1 MFEDKQLRGA
11 GNGCLQLLNKWRDN
25 LVRIVR
31 FIRRRQRL
39 YRQVPAVSGGSNDTK
54 KAIEIEPDIAS
65 RSESALF
72 DLPVDGVG
80 CSLLHVNIGIRR
92 PEIAG
97 IDDGSAPGR
106 VDETNK
112 LDEVIAGA

>member
-1 MFEDKQLRGA
+1 MLEDKLLRGA
-11 GNGCLQLLNKWRDN
+11 GNRRLQLLNKWRDN

-39 YRQVPAVSGGSNDTK
+39 YREVPAVSGGPNDTK

-72 DLPVDGVG
+72 NLPVDGVG
-80 CSLLHVNIGIRR
+80 CGFLHVNIGIRR

-97 IDDGSAPGR
+97 IDDGSAPRR
-106 VDETNK
+106 VDQQ
-112 LDEVIAGA
+112 AG